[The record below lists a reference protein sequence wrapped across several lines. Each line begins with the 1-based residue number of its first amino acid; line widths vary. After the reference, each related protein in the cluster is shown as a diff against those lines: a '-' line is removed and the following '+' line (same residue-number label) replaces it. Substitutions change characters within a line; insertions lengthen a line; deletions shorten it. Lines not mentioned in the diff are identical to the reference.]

1 MDYGELTETFWNNV
15 SRIKAE
21 RKMTW
26 KAVADG
32 TGHSGASFSSM
43 RNGHKMPSMGIAKS
57 IAQSLGTTVE
67 ALCSDIPQ
75 PAASEDDDELK
86 AVLHKVVEGLDD
98 NSLIVLIILA
108 EALKS
113 TQGGPVSRKVVDII
127 KDKYSGSV
135 KC

>member
-1 MDYGELTETFWNNV
+1 MDYSGLTETFWNNV

-21 RKMTW
+21 RRMTW
-26 KAVADG
+26 KDVADG

-43 RNGHKMPSMGIAKS
+43 RNGQKMPSMGIAKS

-67 ALCSDIPQ
+67 ALCSDIPG
-75 PAASEDDDELK
+75 STVSRDDDELK
-86 AVLHKVVEGLDD
+86 AVLYNATEGLDD

-113 TQGGPVSRKVVDII
+113 TQAGPVSKKVVDII
-127 KDKYSGSV
+127 KDRYLGNEMD
-135 KC
+135 